1 MRSINSVDIR
11 APVDEG
17 FDMLSGGD
25 PAARRR
31 GT

>member
-17 FDMLSGGD
+17 FDMLSRGD